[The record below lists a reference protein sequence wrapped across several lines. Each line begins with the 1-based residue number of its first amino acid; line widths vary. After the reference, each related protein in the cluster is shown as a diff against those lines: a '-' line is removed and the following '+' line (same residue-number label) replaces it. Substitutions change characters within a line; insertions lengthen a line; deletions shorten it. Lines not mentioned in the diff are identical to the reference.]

1 MTIAVVSSVIALLFG
16 SVGVVLGAWWARSRQ
31 PPLRV
36 ILKEAP
42 PTAATD
48 SVAAEQ
54 PAGEA
59 EQPLSVE
66 NLVSAEEIL
75 TQLYNTTQG
84 LAANVDHHNNQVN
97 EINEELIHLEA
108 PSPVVLKTIEQLVFA
123 NREMQSQLVQAEK
136 QLQSQAT
143 QLQSLSNDAL
153 TDALTGT
160 ANRRAFDM
168 ALARQHVEYQTS
180 GEPLSL
186 IIMDIDKF
194 KPFNDE
200 YGHQVGDEILQSVA
214 KVLQS
219 KTDADDVLARYGGEE
234 FAAVLPGT
242 TLATAR
248 NVAERL
254 RTSTENSRWTIDN
267 KSLGVTLSVGVAQL
281 LPGESIEDLIR
292 RADEAMYASK
302 AAGRNCGHGHN
313 GQDCFPL
320 LSAIDVKKNQGER
333 LGESKTRKSE
343 KAPSAKKPAAEKP
356 ADKKMSSKP
365 QPAQSKASSLQDDAK
380 RCREALR
387 LAVGGQPEQGEN
399 QPQGVASD
407 VACMP
412 PERRKMEPAS
422 AEALS
427 SPHSFDE
434 DMQRQLASQTRGGVS
449 VSALLVQVDQFE
461 QIVAAHGESIGKKV
475 IGAVLNLLYD
485 AAQEFDHSTQ
495 LHDGAIALSAPGA
508 SFADLSEIARE
519 VHQGC
524 SRCVISVDG
533 GLCLFTVSIGVAE
546 GADGENAE
554 KFIRRARSAMSAA
567 QESGGNR
574 CFFHSGAATRPL
586 PVSS

>member
-1 MTIAVVSSVIALLFG
+1 MTIVVVSSVTALFFG
-16 SVGVVLGAWWARSRQ
+16 SGGVALGAWWARSRQ

-36 ILKEAP
+36 FLKEAP

-54 PAGEA
+54 PARDA
-59 EQPLSVE
+59 EQPLSME

-313 GQDCFPL
+313 GQSCFPL
-320 LSAIDVKKNQGER
+320 SSAIDVKKEQGER

-343 KAPSAKKPAAEKP
+343 KAPVAKKTVA
-356 ADKKMSSKP
+356 KKTSSKP
-365 QPAQSKASSLQDDAK
+365 QPAQSKASTLQDDAK

-399 QPQGVASD
+399 QPQGVASE
-407 VACMP
+407 VERSL
-412 PERRKMEPAS
+412 PERRKTAPAS
-422 AEALS
+422 AEAAS

-434 DMQRQLASQTRGGVS
+434 DLRRQLSSQTGGGVS
-449 VSALLVQVDQFE
+449 VSALLVQVDEFE

-475 IGAVLNLLYD
+475 ISAVLNLLYD

-508 SFADLSEIARE
+508 SFADLSKIARE

-567 QESGGNR
+567 QECGGNR